1 MHCLLHSLRKHWSE
15 LSLLIV
21 LMAICGCT
29 RPEELELKPIGD
41 LQFDRARD
49 ECFYE
54 ASKIIY
60 AAPPNTSAARGA
72 KDVYAQCL
80 KLKGYDTSSSD

>member
-1 MHCLLHSLRKHWSE
+1 MHRLLHFRESIGPGLP
-15 LSLLIV
+15 LLIM
-21 LMAICGCT
+21 LIAMCGCT
-29 RPEELELKPIGD
+29 RPEELELTPTGD

-72 KDVYAQCL
+72 KDIYAQCM
-80 KLKGYDTSSSD
+80 KLKGYED